1 MTDTAAALPAA
12 LSAET
17 PAPASCLNCAQPLTP
32 PGARFCPHCGQEA
45 HVRPPTLGEFGQ
57 QFAGAYISTEGALWR
72 SLRLLLT
79 RPGQLT
85 LEYWRGRRKH
95 YVLPLRLYLTIS
107 VLALVLMKLTGST
120 TVDPKVEARITQSFI
135 KGDHFNIVGM
145 GPLGQVTIEKG
156 QFSCNLPQWICEPI
170 HKRMQGDPAVA
181 MHWLLGV
188 LDRASDH
195 FGQAMF
201 ILLPMFA
208 VLTKLL
214 YWRRGRYYT
223 EHLVLALNIHA
234 FSFLMLALGQVPWGP
249 MKVVAFAGTFVYPLI
264 ALHKVFGGP
273 VWKNLLRGLTISLL
287 HGVMV
292 LAVLWALLIWALIS

>member
-1 MTDTAAALPAA
+1 MTEPAIAAH
-12 LSAET
+12 
-17 PAPASCLNCAQPLTP
+17 CLNCQQLLAP
-32 PGARFCPHCGQEA
+32 PGARYCAHCGQEA
-45 HVRPPTLGEFGQ
+45 HIRPPTLLEFGQ

-85 LEYWRGRRKH
+85 LEYWQGRRKH

-120 TVDPKVEARITQSFI
+120 AVDPKAEARMTQSFVR
-135 KGDHFNIVGM
+135 GDRFNIVGM
-145 GPLGQVTIEKG
+145 GPLGQVTMEKG
-156 QFSCNLPQWICEPI
+156 QFSCNMPTWVCEPI
-170 HKRMQGDPAVA
+170 RRRMQGDPATA

-201 ILLPMFA
+201 ILLPLFA
-208 VLTKLL
+208 AWTKLA
-214 YWRRGRYYT
+214 YWRRSRYYT
-223 EHLVLALNIHA
+223 EHLVLALQVHA
-234 FSFLMLALGQVPWGP
+234 FMFVMLMLGQVPWAP
-249 MKVVAFAGTFVYPLI
+249 VKVAAFAAAFIYPLI

-273 VWKNLLRGLTISLL
+273 LWKNLLRGLAINLV
-287 HGVMV
+287 HGVAV
-292 LAVLWALLIWALIS
+292 LTTLWALLIWALIS